1 MSEEADWNLLAV
13 LKKTLEEMSEDEIPP
28 KLVTE
33 IYNILQKH
41 QYKTNRE
48 RAREPVNQKMGLD
61 RRRFVGGKICF

>member
-13 LKKTLEEMSEDEIPP
+13 VKKTLEEMSEDEIPP

-48 RAREPVNQKMGLD
+48 RARDLISRAVDKYITEA
-61 RRRFVGGKICF
+61 